1 MNNEV
6 KQVSLDELFPLI
18 EEQIKNGGSIVFH
31 PRGISMLPLIR
42 QGIDRVELSRP
53 SAPLK
58 KYDIP
63 FYRREDGSFIL
74 HRIVNK
80 HSDGTYTMC
89 GDNQIILEHG
99 VTNEQII
106 GVVTGVYK
114 GEKLYSITSAKMR
127 FYCLYA
133 VLRRKYRKTF
143 FCKVINWG
151 LRKCRLKR

>member
-18 EEQIKNGGSIVFH
+18 EEQIKNGGSVVFN

-42 QGIDRVELSRP
+42 QGIDRVELSKS

-74 HRIVNK
+74 HRIVKK
-80 HSDGTYTMC
+80 HPDGTYTMC
-89 GDNQIILEHG
+89 GDNQIILESG
-99 VTNEQII
+99 ITDDQII

-114 GEKLYSITSAKMR
+114 GEKFFSISSATMR

-133 VLRRKYRKTF
+133 VLRRRYRKSF
-143 FCKVINWG
+143 FKKVINWG
-151 LRKCRLKR
+151 LLKCRPKR

>member
-1 MNNEV
+1 MNNDI

-18 EEQIKNGGSIVFH
+18 EEQIKNGGSIVFN

-42 QGIDRVELSRP
+42 QGIDRVELAKP

-74 HRIVNK
+74 HRIIKK
-80 HSDGTYTMC
+80 HSDGTYTAC
-89 GDNQIILEHG
+89 GDNQVILEHG
-99 VTNEQII
+99 ITDKQII

-114 GEKLYSITSAKMR
+114 GKKFYPIFSATMR
-127 FYCLYA
+127 FYCLYS
-133 VLRRKYRKTF
+133 VIRRKFRKTF
-143 FCKVINWG
+143 FYKVINWG
-151 LRKCRLKR
+151 LIKCKLKK